1 MPDKKKVKI
10 NVAPDKVEARYSDF
24 AIVSKNAL
32 GFNLDFAQ
40 RMPGGNQVNIVARI
54 AMSPQHAKLF
64 SQILAKNLEKY
75 EQEFGEITI
84 PKVPRPPKEG
94 GMIHFVK

>member
-1 MPDKKKVKI
+1 MAEQKKVKI

-40 RMPGGNQVNIVARI
+40 RMPGGKQVNIVGRI
-54 AMSPQHAKLF
+54 AMSPQYAKLF
-64 SQILAKNLEKY
+64 SKILARNIEKY
-75 EQEFGEITI
+75 EQEFGEISI
-84 PKVPRPPKEG
+84 PKTPKQIKEG
-94 GMIHFVK
+94 GIIHFAK